1 MVLMLE
7 DISRC
12 WKIEAGKCP
21 ADNVSCILCFQK
33 MKNCKLLKAAWD
45 KQGCHFPDGII
56 LTEEK
61 PERSLPAAGFRLSD
75 RRTIL
80 KLRLPPAQ
88 PSANS

>member
-45 KQGCHFPDGII
+45 KHGCHFSGWNYP
-56 LTEEK
+56 
-61 PERSLPAAGFRLSD
+61 D
-75 RRTIL
+75 RRKAGKVIAG
-80 KLRLPPAQ
+80 RRVPPE
-88 PSANS
+88 